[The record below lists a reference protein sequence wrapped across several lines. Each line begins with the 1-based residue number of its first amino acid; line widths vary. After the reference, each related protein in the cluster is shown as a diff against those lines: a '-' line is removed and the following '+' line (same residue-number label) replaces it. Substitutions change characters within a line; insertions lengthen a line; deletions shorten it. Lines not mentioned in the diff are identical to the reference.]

1 MLNSNKRSNKHNS
14 KHSNRLNHRAQAAS
28 SSLHLHNNKH
38 KRLRLQSLH
47 PQSAAVRL
55 QHTLNNSSACLT
67 FPAARRQAALTAQD
81 LHITSMHTSAR
92 KSEDGRFLRKA
103 PEHRS
108 VSARL
113 KSAICSSGVHAVIL
127 TTLQSILAA
136 DSILLLRNQDKVSKS
151 AISVT
156 SNLHLLFT

>member
-1 MLNSNKRSNKHNS
+1 MLNSS
-14 KHSNRLNHRAQAAS
+14 KHSNSLNHRAQAAS
-28 SSLHLHNNKH
+28 SSLHLLSSQRH
-38 KRLRLQSLH
+38 KLLPLH

-81 LHITSMHTSAR
+81 LHITSMRTSAR

-136 DSILLLRNQDKVSKS
+136 DSILLLRNPDKASKS

-156 SNLHLLFT
+156 SNLHLPFT